1 MERPSD
7 MKIVIYQNPIAYK
20 SKDDADISKLNEFI
34 HSYLADGGDPRRV
47 HKACPELQLDS
58 EILLTLSLEDDITP
72 FTQEESEQNLLD
84 EEAKNVTS

>member
-1 MERPSD
+1 ML
-7 MKIVIYQNPIAYK
+7 IIIYQNPIAYK
-20 SKDDADISKLNEFI
+20 SKDGADISKLNEFI

-58 EILLTLSLEDDITP
+58 EILLTASLEDDITP
-72 FTQEESEQNLLD
+72 FTQEESEQNLLE